1 MKVIE
6 FIKRNISVFNII
18 AISVFIISSFIL
30 INIKAENSYH
40 GLKVFFLILSFLF
53 SIILLIIDFVVRKII
68 KNESKKSLIK
78 LILYPIIFI
87 LLIYFIYIILS

>member
-6 FIKRNISVFNII
+6 FIKRNISVFNVI
-18 AISVFIISSFIL
+18 AIIVFLVSLFIL
-30 INIKAENSYH
+30 MNIKAENSYH
-40 GLKVFFLILSFLF
+40 GLKVFLLILSFLF
-53 SIILLIIDFVVRKII
+53 SIILLIIDFIIRKII

-87 LLIYFIYIILS
+87 LIIYFIYIILS

>member
-6 FIKRNISVFNII
+6 FIKRNISVFNVISII
-18 AISVFIISSFIL
+18 VFLVSLFIL
-30 INIKAENSYH
+30 MNIKAENSYH
-40 GLKVFFLILSFLF
+40 GLKVFLLILSFLF
-53 SIILLIIDFVVRKII
+53 SIILLIIDFIIRKII

>member
-6 FIKRNISVFNII
+6 FIKRNITVFNVI
-18 AISVFIISSFIL
+18 AIIVFLVSLFIL
-30 INIKAENSYH
+30 MNIKAENSYH
-40 GLKVFFLILSFLF
+40 GLKVFLLILSFLF
-53 SIILLIIDFVVRKII
+53 SIILLIIDFIIRKII